1 MPSPQPGEEHEEFIQ
16 RCIPIVIEEGTAKDG
31 EEARAIC
38 ESQWQEGE
46 NMKIKGENK
55 RFAKLRPTQ
64 AGQDVNF
71 RVAATNEQETNIYLY
86 DVIGFPFIEAQ
97 DLLYQ
102 IPQNTKKINVYIN
115 SPGGDV
121 FEGMAIFNFLKSHQA
136 EVNVRVDAL
145 AASSASLVA
154 VSGDSID
161 MADASFIMIHNPWS
175 MMAGDAEELRKE
187 AELLDKI
194 SNVFADAYVAKS
206 GKDKNEV
213 LELMQAETWFTPQE
227 AKDYGLTDAVSGG
240 EINAS
245 LDRFDMSIFNNAP
258 KTVRNAATYNNKNK
272 NNTEVIEMPKNLR
285 ALLERLGLSKEATDK
300 EAWDYLATVDLNQVE
315 SKEEQEQIQAAL
327 EAKTDP
333 NKDKKGDEP
342 QNKDPE
348 KIAKDAI
355 KAERERAANI
365 KNDVEIAGLDQ
376 SVAEDLIQK
385 DCTEDQ
391 ARQQILAKMKETNPP
406 VGAGRIQIGKDGQEK
421 FREAVVDGLAH
432 RIGVRNEKPA
442 EGYEAFRAASIEN
455 VARQCLERNGTD
467 TRALTSRDQVA
478 REVLRQAASGGFS
491 TDDFSSIF
499 LDVANKTLMKAYQE
513 APATWRPWV
522 NVVSASDF
530 KTIHGISLS
539 EAPDLELVN
548 EHGEYKSGEM
558 SDRQESYSVGSYG
571 KIVYLTRQMIV
582 NDDLRAFARLPQLMG
597 AAARRKEADLV
608 YGKLTGN
615 PTMSDSN
622 ALFSSAHSNLEGT
635 TANKAH
641 VASDNLSA
649 ARAVMRKQK
658 GPNGAILDLYPSFVL
673 VPVSQETSAEIAL
686 RSRSLPQTEM
696 SSGVYNPWADKL
708 TPIAEPRLDN
718 NSTDAWYLVADPN
731 QVDTIEVAYLDGRE
745 APYTEQEAM
754 FERDAI
760 GYKVRHDLGVG
771 AMDWRGFFKN
781 PGA

>member
-1 MPSPQPGEEHEEFIQ
+1 MGDDVMIREFPDEED
-16 RCIPIVIEEGTAKDG
+16 RWAV
-31 EEARAIC
+31 C

-55 RFAKLRPTQ
+55 RFAKLRP
-64 AGQDVNF
+64 AEKGQDVNF
-71 RVAATNEQETNIYLY
+71 RVAAANEQEANVYLY

-102 IPQNTKKINVYIN
+102 VPQNTKKINVYIN

-121 FEGMAIFNFLKSHQA
+121 FEGMAIFNFFKSHQA
-136 EVNVRVDAL
+136 EVSVRVDAL
-145 AASSASLVA
+145 AASSASLIA

-161 MADASFIMIHNPWS
+161 MADASFMMIHNPWS

-206 GKDKNEV
+206 GKDKNEI
-213 LELMQAETWFTPQE
+213 LKLMQAETWFTPQE
-227 AKDYGLTDAVSGG
+227 ATNYGLIDTVSGTSV
-240 EINAS
+240 NAS
-245 LDRFDMSIFNNAP
+245 LDRFDMSIFENAP
-258 KTVRNAATYNNKNK
+258 ETVRNAAYIYNQ
-272 NNTEVIEMPKNLR
+272 NNMEVTNMPKNLR

-300 EAWDYLATVDLNQVE
+300 DAWDFLASVDLNNVE
-315 SKEEQEQIQAAL
+315 SKEEREQIQAAL
-327 EAKTDP
+327 DQKTAPENNDLG
-333 NKDKKGDEP
+333 NTGD
-342 QNKDPE
+342 KDPGQ
-348 KIAKDAI
+348 IARDAI
-355 KAERERAANI
+355 KAERERADNI
-365 KNDVEIAGLDQ
+365 KKDVEIAGLDQ
-376 SVAEDLIQK
+376 GFAETLIK
-385 DCTEDQ
+385 DDCSEDQ
-391 ARQQILAKMKETNPP
+391 ARQRILAKMKESNPP
-406 VGAGRIQIGKDGQEK
+406 VGAGRIQMGRDDQEK
-421 FREAVVDGLAH
+421 FRSAVVDGLAH
-432 RIGVRNEKPA
+432 RIGVRNEQPA
-442 EGYEAFRAASIEN
+442 EGFESFKAASIEN
-455 VARQCLERNGTD
+455 IARQCLERNGTD

-478 REVLRQAASGGFS
+478 REVLRQSASGGFS

-499 LDVANKTLMKAYQE
+499 LDVANKALMKAYQE

-530 KTIHGISLS
+530 KTIYGVSLS

-608 YGKLTGN
+608 YGKLTSN

-622 ALFSSAHSNLEGT
+622 ALFSSAHNNLEGSDLSHVD
-635 TANKAH
+635 TAALQ
-641 VASDNLSA
+641 S
-649 ARAVMRKQK
+649 ARAAMRKQT
-658 GPNGAILDLYPSFVL
+658 GPNGAILDLQPNFLL
-673 VPVSQETSAEIAL
+673 VPVAQETDAEVLL
-686 RSRSLPQTEM
+686 RSTALPQDQK
-696 SSGVYNPWADKL
+696 SSGVYNPWANRL

-718 NSTDAWYLVADPN
+718 DSTDSWYLVADPN

-745 APYTEQEAM
+745 APYTEQETM

-771 AMDWRGFFKN
+771 VMDWRGFFKN